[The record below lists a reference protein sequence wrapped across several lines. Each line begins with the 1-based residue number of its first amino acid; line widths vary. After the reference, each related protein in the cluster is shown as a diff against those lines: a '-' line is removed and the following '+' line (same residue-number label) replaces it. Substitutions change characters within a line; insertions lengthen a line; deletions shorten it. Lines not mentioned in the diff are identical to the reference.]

1 MKNKVPE
8 EEEDTDHSQ
17 QVASGWQSAV
27 VRDLHSIASQ
37 MRQLRVLDHHLK
49 TNEEEEGTWPPI
61 TVGAPD
67 TVT

>member
-27 VRDLHSIASQ
+27 VRDLHSISSQ
-37 MRQLRVLDHHLK
+37 MRQLRVFDHHLK
-49 TNEEEEGTWPPI
+49 TNEEGTGPPI
-61 TVGAPD
+61 TVGAPPGQ
-67 TVT
+67 T